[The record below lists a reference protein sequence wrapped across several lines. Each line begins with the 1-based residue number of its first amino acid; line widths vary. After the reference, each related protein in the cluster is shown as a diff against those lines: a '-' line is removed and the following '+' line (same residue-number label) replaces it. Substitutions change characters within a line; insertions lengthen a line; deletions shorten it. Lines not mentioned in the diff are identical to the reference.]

1 MNIGLETSKV
11 VLVTPPAAIVD
22 NAAFTTASVDTRG
35 YRKCTFLVSLGAL
48 DIALAAFKLRESDDD
63 GSADAYADVD
73 GADFSVDS
81 TLPAAT
87 QDNKMYAIRV
97 DLRGRERYL
106 DLTLTGGDG
115 TLGTFATVHAILED
129 PEIIP
134 TTAAGRGLAD
144 ELAV

>member
-1 MNIGLETSKV
+1 MQIGLETSKV
-11 VLVTPPAAIVD
+11 LNVTPPAAIVD
-22 NAAFTTASVDTRG
+22 NAAFTTAAVDTKG
-35 YRKCTFLVSLGAL
+35 YRRCTFLVVLGAL

-73 GADFSVDS
+73 GADFSVDGV
-81 TLPAAT
+81 LPAAT
-87 QDNKMYAIRV
+87 KDNKIYAIRV

-115 TLGTFATVHAILED
+115 TLGTYATVIAILEN

-134 TTAAGRGLAD
+134 TTAAGRGLEA